1 MNTFVDTKYIGLL
14 SSKLSQ
20 FKKKSGNLYNFR
32 CPYCG
37 DSEKSKTKARGYLI
51 LNKTFYVYKCHNC
64 EKTTDFSSLLRYVN
78 GDLHKEYTFEIYK
91 NKNVY
96 IQSDDNKKDLNLT
109 RPVFL
114 KGDSPLKKLKK
125 ISQLSP
131 DHPVTKWVR
140 NRHIQSRFHYKLFF
154 CNRFYEWVNT
164 FIPNKFPSLKGDHPR
179 FVIPF
184 LDKSNKMFALQGRAF
199 GKEEPKYLT
208 IRLSDEKKLYGLD
221 SINWGRK
228 VYVVEG
234 PIDSLFLDNCVAT
247 AHSDLRID
255 KKDNV
260 TLIPDNEPRNKEI
273 VKRIRSFIEDDFSVC
288 LFPEQIKQKDINEMV
303 VSGVKDIKKLIDD
316 NTYKGLE
323 AKVRFNEWRK
333 IDA

>member
-51 LNKTFYVYKCHNC
+51 LNKTFFVYKCHNC
-64 EKTTDFSSLLRYVN
+64 EKSTDFGSLLRYVN
-78 GDLHKEYTFEIYK
+78 SDLHKEYTFEIYK

-96 IQSDDNKKDLNLT
+96 IQSDDIKKDLNLT
-109 RPVFL
+109 KPVFL

-199 GKEEPKYLT
+199 GKEQPKYVT
-208 IRLSDEKKLYGLD
+208 IKLDESKEKIYGLD
-221 SINWGRK
+221 RLDLNKPVNI
-228 VYVVEG
+228 VEG
-234 PIDSLFLDNCVAT
+234 PIDSLFLDNCIAMAGADVA
-247 AHSDLRID
+247 L
-255 KKDNV
+255 K
-260 TLIPDNEPRNKEI
+260 IPAEQCTMIFDNEPRN
-273 VKRIRSFIEDDFSVC
+273 
-288 LFPEQIKQKDINEMV
+288 EQIVNRMIDAVNKNYKVVIFPQSLKYKDINDMV
-303 VSGVKDIKKLIDD
+303 LSGHDVMSMIKL
-316 NTYKGLE
+316 NTYSGLE
-323 AKVRFNEWRK
+323 AKVKFNSWK
-333 IDA
+333 KV

>member
-1 MNTFVDTKYIGLL
+1 MKNYLVIGNPINHSLSPKLHNTWLKTNNINAFYDKQ
-14 SSKLSQ
+14 KLEENEIKNFIQ
-20 FKKKSGNLYNFR
+20 KIKQKKIAGANVTVPFKKK
-32 CPYCG
+32 
-37 DSEKSKTKARGYLI
+37 
-51 LNKTFYVYKCHNC
+51 
-64 EKTTDFSSLLRYVN
+64 
-78 GDLHKEYTFEIYK
+78 
-91 NKNVY
+91 
-96 IQSDDNKKDLNLT
+96 
-109 RPVFL
+109 
-114 KGDSPLKKLKK
+114 
-125 ISQLSP
+125 
-131 DHPVTKWVR
+131 
-140 NRHIQSRFHYKLFF
+140 
-154 CNRFYEWVNT
+154 
-164 FIPNKFPSLKGDHPR
+164 
-179 FVIPF
+179 VIPF

-228 VYVVEG
+228 VQVVEG

-260 TLIPDNEPRNKEI
+260 TLIPDNEPRNREI

>member
-64 EKTTDFSSLLRYVN
+64 EKSTDFGSLLRYVN
-78 GDLHKEYTFEIYK
+78 SDLHKEYTFEIYK

-96 IQSDDNKKDLNLT
+96 IQSDDKKKDLNLSKS
-109 RPVFL
+109 VFL

-154 CNRFYEWVNT
+154 CNKFYEWVNT
-164 FIPNKFPSLKGDHPR
+164 FAPNKFPSLKGDHPR

-208 IRLSDEKKLYGLD
+208 IRLSDDKKLYGLD
-221 SINWGRK
+221 SVDWNKR

-234 PIDSLFLDNCVAT
+234 PIDSLFLDNCIAT
-247 AHSDLRID
+247 AQSDLRVKGD
-255 KKDNV
+255 RV
-260 TLIPDNEPRNKEI
+260 VLIPDNEPRN
-273 VKRIRSFIEDDFSVC
+273 
-288 LFPEQIKQKDINEMV
+288 EQVIKQVSRYIDENYDIVIWPSDIKEKDINEMV
-303 VSGVKDIKKLIDD
+303 SSGKTERDIKDIIARNTFNGLLARTKLSAWKRI
-316 NTYKGLE
+316 
-323 AKVRFNEWRK
+323 
-333 IDA
+333 